1 MRKNII
7 SIIVILLNFI
17 GTMNAEENVAFS
29 WGLANYGFGLNFSPD
44 RNNIELSVGLFNFF
58 FDDYKTNMGVKLSP
72 LHIRTNIE
80 AKESEEINSI
90 TEVNFIDLCIYWNWL
105 DETDMILGPFSSI
118 QYINIR
124 NWKIFD
130 YRDITINAGIKYIY
144 KIKYVEK
151 IDGNFFLMEYELGY
165 RYNYYDGHKIYIN
178 ISVDLISTFVM
189 IGNIGRWFN
198 N

>member
-17 GTMNAEENVAFS
+17 GTINAEENVAFS

-80 AKESEEINSI
+80 AKESEGINSI
-90 TEVNFIDLCIYWNWL
+90 TEVNFINLCIYWNWL

-130 YRDITINAGIKYIY
+130 YRDITINAGIKYLY

-151 IDGNFFLMEYELGY
+151 IDGNFFVMEYELGY
-165 RYNYYDGHKIYIN
+165 RYNYYDGHKFYIN

-189 IGNIGRWFN
+189 IGRWFN
-198 N
+198 NE